1 MDPGVNGS
9 RFVLGVGIDGR
20 TARNHGIHVRDPHQ
34 HTDSAIDAFGPLDLV
49 EIARVVVVD
58 RRPGQGSEVGD
69 ARLGPRLERSHLRNG
84 GLGKIGLEAALD
96 HLPAGGGQQV
106 EAQRADLWAM
116 K

>member
-1 MDPGVNGS
+1 MGV
-9 RFVLGVGIDGR
+9 
-20 TARNHGIHVRDPHQ
+20 TARDQRIHVGDRHQ
-34 HTDSAIDAFGPLDLV
+34 HADSAIDAFGPFDLV
-49 EIARVVVVD
+49 EIAGVVVID
-58 RRPGQGSEVGD
+58 RRPEQGSEV
-69 ARLGPRLERSHLRNG
+69 ARCPVRGRALERSHLRNG